1 MGIIMHKWKMALNY
15 YICYREHNLVGEGGI
30 SLIQC
35 KEFFDKTAL
44 KWPTQYH
51 RCDSGGQE
59 CQTGL

>member
-1 MGIIMHKWKMALNY
+1 MKVHNNVHRFVGIIMHKWKMALNY

-44 KWPTQYH
+44 K
-51 RCDSGGQE
+51 
-59 CQTGL
+59 